1 MMLSLVNHMPK
12 TYEVTHDTQPSTG
25 MGMSDVTTGHT
36 EAVKKVVDAAEGLRE
51 RKKARTREAIMDAAL
66 DLFEANGFDATTV
79 EDIAA
84 AADVSPRTFFRYFES
99 KLDLIMARSDTK
111 HTELGPLL
119 MARPAEEGL
128 LVAMREVMRREFGTQ
143 LEDPRVQREFQVMLS
158 TPTLRHLAREHFYE
172 EEAQMVGA
180 IAARL
185 GVAEDSLVAHVVTSM
200 VASAMWATVNRWITE
215 GGDPDRLSE
224 MFDEA
229 FALLAEGVDTAIAGS
244 RG

>member
-1 MMLSLVNHMPK
+1 MMLPLANYMPK
-12 TYEVTHDTQPSTG
+12 TYEVTHDTQPTTD

-36 EAVKKVVDAAEGLRE
+36 EAVRKVVDAAEGLRE

-66 DLFEANGFDATTV
+66 DLFEAKGYDATTV

-128 LVAMREVMRREFGTQ
+128 LVAMREVMRRELDAQ
-143 LEDPRVQREFQVMLS
+143 LQDPRVQREFQVMLS

-185 GVAEDSLVAHVVTSM
+185 GVPEDSLVAHVVTSM
-200 VASAMWATVNRWITE
+200 IASAMWATVNRWITE

-229 FALLAEGVDTAIAGS
+229 FTLLAEGVDTAIAGT

>member
-1 MMLSLVNHMPK
+1 M
-12 TYEVTHDTQPSTG
+12 T
-25 MGMSDVTTGHT
+25 DVTRGHT
-36 EAVKKVVDAAEGLRE
+36 QAVKKVVEAAESLRE
-51 RKKARTREAIMDAAL
+51 RKKARTREALMDAAL
-66 DLFEANGFDATTV
+66 DLFEQKGYDATTV

-119 MARPAEEGL
+119 MARPPEESL
-128 LVAMREVMRREFGTQ
+128 LGAMREVVRDELDTQ

-158 TPTLRHLAREHFYE
+158 TPSLRHLAREHFYE

-185 GVAEDSLVAHVVTSM
+185 GVPEDSLVAHVVTSM
-200 VASAMWATVNRWITE
+200 VASAMWATVNRWINE
-215 GGDPDRLSE
+215 GGEPARLSE

-229 FALLAEGVDTAIAGS
+229 FALLAEGVDNAIATA

>member
-1 MMLSLVNHMPK
+1 MMLPVVNYMPS

-25 MGMSDVTTGHT
+25 TGMSDVTTGHT
-36 EAVKKVVDAAEGLRE
+36 EAVRKVVDAAEGLRE

-66 DLFEANGFDATTV
+66 DLFEAKGYDATTV

-128 LVAMREVMRREFGTQ
+128 LGAMREVVRSELDAQ

-158 TPTLRHLAREHFYE
+158 TPSLRHLAREHFYE

-185 GVAEDSLVAHVVTSM
+185 GVPEDSLVAHVVTSM

-215 GGDPDRLSE
+215 GGDPDRLSQ

-229 FALLAEGVDTAIAGS
+229 FALLGEGVDTAIAGT
-244 RG
+244 GG

>member
-1 MMLSLVNHMPK
+1 
-12 TYEVTHDTQPSTG
+12 
-25 MGMSDVTTGHT
+25 MSDGTVGHNRD
-36 EAVKKVVDAAEGLRE
+36 VRKVVDAAEGLRE

-66 DLFEANGFDATTV
+66 DLFEANGYDATTV

-119 MARPAEEGL
+119 MARPPEEGL
-128 LVAMREVMRREFGTQ
+128 LGAMREVVRSELDTQ

-158 TPTLRHLAREHFYE
+158 TPSLRHLAREHFYE

-185 GVAEDSLVAHVVTSM
+185 GVPEDSLVAHVVTSM

-215 GGDPDRLSE
+215 GGDPERLSE

-229 FALLAEGVDTAIAGS
+229 FALLAEGVDNAIPTA
-244 RG
+244 RD